1 MKRHIFL
8 AIIILAG
15 AFTISAQ
22 AQTAVTQIAVAN
34 IPFAFNVGNKTLPA
48 GKYTISVLNPT
59 SDRRVLQIR
68 STNGRSS
75 AMIQTNSV
83 IGNTSDDAKLVF
95 QRYGDRYFFAQA
107 QMAGDDDSYPNDG
120 DDGQGDEQRTGAHRV
135 TPPRRSLRSG
145 RAGDRR

>member
-15 AFTISAQ
+15 AFTISSQ
-22 AQTAVTQIAVAN
+22 AQTAVAQIAVAN

-48 GKYTISVLNPT
+48 GKYTISVLNPA
-59 SDRRVLQIR
+59 SDRKILQIR

-95 QRYGDRYFFAQA
+95 ERYGDRYFFAQA
-107 QMAGDDDSYPNDG
+107 RMAGEPTG
-120 DDGQGDEQRTGAHRV
+120 FAAFKTRAQRAQKEAVAAGAKQSV
-135 TPPRRSLRSG
+135 VVIV
-145 RAGDRR
+145 AE